1 MGGGG
6 GGRREVKV
14 DERVEDEKRTR
25 VDGRQGLS
33 PLVPPV
39 PVVVSATVVAAPV
52 AAVVPVGRVLV
63 LMALVMVGMLCTST
77 CMELATRA
85 VPVADVVAAA
95 TS

>member
-1 MGGGG
+1 MEG
-6 GGRREVKV
+6 

-63 LMALVMVGMLCTST
+63 LMALVMVCMLCTST
-77 CMELATRA
+77 CMDLATRA

>member
-6 GGRREVKV
+6 GGRREVEG
-14 DERVEDEKRTR
+14 DERVEDEKMTQ

-63 LMALVMVGMLCTST
+63 LMALVMVGMLCTSA
-77 CMELATRA
+77 CMDLATRA

>member
-1 MGGGG
+1 M
-6 GGRREVKV
+6 
-14 DERVEDEKRTR
+14 
-25 VDGRQGLS
+25 
-33 PLVPPV
+33 
-39 PVVVSATVVAAPV
+39 VVSATVVAAPV

-77 CMELATRA
+77 CMVLATRA

>member
-1 MGGGG
+1 MEG
-6 GGRREVKV
+6 

-77 CMELATRA
+77 CMDLATRA